1 MRALP
6 PIALAAASTDAL
18 AERLDALAKG
28 DSRYW
33 SFLDR
38 DDRDL
43 VHSMFQY
50 PAMMVPRLQRQ
61 LIETFVEWDPTIRTV
76 YDPFV
81 GSGTVMTEAMLQGLD
96 FFGGDINPLAVLIA
110 QAKSESFD
118 TDLVEAEIGTIL
130 RRAFAPSTW
139 VLDVEFPNL
148 RKWFE
153 PHVVEGLS
161 RLRMSIVA
169 CRRPVVRRFCW
180 VALAETIRLASNSR
194 TSTVKLHVRPAAE
207 IGSRP
212 DPLPLFERIA
222 RRNLQVLREQRDVL
236 GERGLLAGSVY
247 SGRID
252 LRIGD
257 VLTTT
262 WTGQAD
268 LMVTSPPY
276 GDNHTT
282 VTYGQAS
289 YLPLQWIDRSDIRG
303 LLSDECVEN
312 THRIDTLSLGGSRS
326 HRYPKQES
334 LLARSPALRQVY
346 DDLADARRDCRSRVL
361 AFYTDL
367 DDRLGAILARVR
379 TGGLLVWTTGD
390 RMVGGNR
397 IKMAP
402 ILRELLGDRV
412 EFVTDVRREIPR
424 NRQRMPRR
432 NASSA
437 TMRGETI
444 LVGRRSEGAA

>member
-1 MRALP
+1 MRAP
-6 PIALAAASTDAL
+6 PLIALAAASADAL
-18 AERLDALAKG
+18 AERLDGLANG
-28 DSRYW
+28 DSHYW
-33 SFLDR
+33 SFVDR

-61 LIETFVEWDPTIRTV
+61 LLETFVEWDPTIRTV

-118 TDLVEAEIGTIL
+118 TDLVDAEIGRIL
-130 RRAFAPSTW
+130 RRAAVPGTC
-139 VLDVEFPNL
+139 VLEVEFPNL

-153 PHVVEGLS
+153 PHVIEGLS
-161 RLRMSIVA
+161 RLRASIGA
-169 CRRPVVRRFCW
+169 CGRLAVRRFCW

-194 TSTVKLHVRPAAE
+194 TSTVKLHVRPAPE
-207 IGSRP
+207 IRNRP

-222 RRNLQVLREQRDVL
+222 TRNLQVLREQRDVL
-236 GERGLLAGSVY
+236 RERGFLAGSAY
-247 SGRID
+247 RGPIE

-257 VLTTT
+257 VLTTA
-262 WTGQAD
+262 WPGQAD

-289 YLPLQWIDRSDIRG
+289 YLPLQWIDRADIRG

-326 HRYPKQES
+326 RHYPQQES
-334 LLARSPALRQVY
+334 LLTRSPALRQVY
-346 DDLADARRDCRSRVL
+346 DDLAGARRDCRSRVL
-361 AFYTDL
+361 AFYTDI
-367 DDRLGAILARVR
+367 DDRLGTIVARVR
-379 TGGLLVWTTGD
+379 AGGLLVWTTGD
-390 RMVGGNR
+390 RMVGGIR

-412 EFVTDVRREIPR
+412 EFVTAVRREIPR

-444 LVGRRSEGAA
+444 LVMRRSEGAT